1 MSRFSGSE
9 HDSPAQGVSL
19 EELRE
24 AYARAMGFAVAK
36 AEVRP
41 EARPQPAAAREPSE
55 SGVGGATA
63 GPLEEEAATAPGAGQ
78 ARHTPT
84 EAAAG
89 PARHAQSEPLPA
101 DAADTACP
109 IGPLS
114 VLEAMLFVGNRD
126 NQPLSACQAAELLR
140 GVEAEEIPD
149 LVRQLNARYA
159 ASGCPYEIVA
169 VRGGYR
175 MALRAEFGRLRRRF
189 DARQRRA
196 RLSQA
201 AVDVLAIVAYKQPVT
216 AEQVSQLR
224 GKPSGHILA
233 QLVHRGLLQ
242 IERKG
247 DGRRVAHYRTTERF
261 LRMFGL
267 ASLDEL
273 PRSEESAPL

>member
-41 EARPQPAAAREPSE
+41 EARAQPAAAREPSE
-55 SGVGGATA
+55 SGAGCATA
-63 GPLEEEAATAPGAGQ
+63 GPLEGEAATEP
-78 ARHTPT
+78 
-84 EAAAG
+84 AAG
-89 PARHAQSEPLPA
+89 PAQHAQSEPLPA
-101 DAADTACP
+101 DAADAACP

-159 ASGCPYEIVA
+159 ANGCPYEIVA

-175 MALRAEFGRLRRRF
+175 MALRGEFGRLRRRF

-261 LRMFGL
+261 LRMFRL